1 MSWYLDSSAVLKLLI
16 DEKESKPLV
25 NFIDFVVK
33 TSVLTR
39 VEIIRTLKRIAPEKV
54 SEGQEIL
61 NKMDIIPLS
70 NGITSMAEN
79 FSSTVTL
86 RSLDSLHVASV
97 LFLNGSVEGLVTY
110 DRQMIS
116 NAKALGINVIH
127 PGMK

>member
-110 DRQMIS
+110 DKQMIT